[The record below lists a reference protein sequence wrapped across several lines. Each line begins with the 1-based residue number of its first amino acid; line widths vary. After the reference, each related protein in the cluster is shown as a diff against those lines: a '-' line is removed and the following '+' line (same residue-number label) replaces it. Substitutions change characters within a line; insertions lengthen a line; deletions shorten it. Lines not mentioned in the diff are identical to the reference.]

1 VLDEA
6 QIIASFSQRLKTI
19 RRSNNLTLDEL
30 SQKSGVSISTISKI
44 ENQQQKPSFET
55 VLRVSR
61 ALQINFLQMLET
73 PELPQPNIARRAVT
87 RAAQAPRYASE
98 YYDYE
103 AHATEIS
110 HKKMTPLI
118 MHVKSRALPPLAD
131 WSIHDGEEFLYVLEG
146 AVELH
151 SEHYAPALLKKGDSC
166 FFDSTMRHAYVRKSG
181 HSAKVLAM
189 CLTIVPFPE

>member
-1 VLDEA
+1 MLDEA

-61 ALQINFLQMLET
+61 ALQINFLQMLEA
-73 PELPQPNIARRAVT
+73 PELPAQNIARRAVT
-87 RAAQAPRYASE
+87 RAAGAPKYASAC
-98 YYDYE
+98 YDYE

-118 MHVKSRALPPLAD
+118 MHIKSLSLPPLAE
-131 WSIHDGEEFLYVLEG
+131 WSIHEGEEFLYVLEG
-146 AVELH
+146 EVELH

-166 FFDSTMRHAYVRKSG
+166 FFDSAMRHAYVRKSVQP
-181 HSAKVLAM
+181 ARVLAI
-189 CLTIVPFPE
+189 CATTVPFPE